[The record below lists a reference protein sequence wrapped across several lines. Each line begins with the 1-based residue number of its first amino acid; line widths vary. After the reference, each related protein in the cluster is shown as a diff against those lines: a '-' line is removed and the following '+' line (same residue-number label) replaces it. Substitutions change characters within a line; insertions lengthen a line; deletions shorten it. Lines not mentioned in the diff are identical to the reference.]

1 MHQQISSKSGNSQH
15 FITNKQTNKKDGQH
29 GKSKQTGILLLNSL
43 ENKWPMG
50 KSHLRS
56 PNRGGGGGRGRGRAR
71 GRGRELEKASKGVRD
86 KGVRKGMSKDK
97 WISSLF
103 LPSFSTLPFSQLRT
117 P

>member
-56 PNRGGGGGRGRGRAR
+56 PNRGGGEGEVEGEREGEGESWRKPAR
-71 GRGRELEKASKGVRD
+71 V
-86 KGVRKGMSKDK
+86 
-97 WISSLF
+97 
-103 LPSFSTLPFSQLRT
+103 
-117 P
+117 